1 MKAQDFQAKF
11 IKGSTDFKQCPAP
24 DKPEIAFAGRSNVGK
39 SSLINMLLN
48 RKKLAKISSTPG
60 KTQQINHFDINEQWY
75 LVDLPGY
82 GYAKVSKSL
91 RKQLDLMIKSYL
103 LHRENM
109 FCVMLLIDSR
119 HEPQNADLDLMT
131 WLGENAIPFAIVF
144 TKADKQPVTKLQK
157 NIAIYKKE
165 LHKKW
170 VELPNIFIT
179 SAFKKEGREELLSY
193 IDDIIHDR
201 LQSEI

>member
-1 MKAQDFQAKF
+1 MEAQEFQAKF
-11 IKGSTDFKQCPAP
+11 IKGSTDLKQCPAP

-60 KTQQINHFDINEQWY
+60 KTLQINHFDINDQWY

-82 GYAKVSKSL
+82 GYAKVSKSQ
-91 RKQLDLMIKSYL
+91 RKQLDVMIKSYL

-119 HEPQNADLDLMT
+119 HEPQKPDLELMT

-157 NIAIYKKE
+157 NMAAYRKE
-165 LHKKW
+165 LHKTW
-170 VELPNIFIT
+170 VELPDIFIT
-179 SAFKKEGREELLSY
+179 SAFKKEGRKELLNY
-193 IDDIIHDR
+193 IDDIIHNR
-201 LQSEI
+201 LQSEN